1 MKLESAQLL
10 SEWNQMTGNCSKSGE
25 GQNCILFHEL
35 YLQPFSV
42 KMTIFWFFKVNHKGN
57 RKEKKTNKPELGKQ
71 IPEQCEWVPVSAG
84 IVIRAKERH
93 TVRVFASPQPTGK
106 LVLYTQ
112 QLQTPPRSVGP
123 LMYVHSQRSSVF
135 PVLRQVFQPREHA
148 HGTFPNIYVKSL
160 TCLK

>member
-1 MKLESAQLL
+1 
-10 SEWNQMTGNCSKSGE
+10 MTGNCSKSGE

-57 RKEKKTNKPELGKQ
+57 RKEKKTNKPELGKK
-71 IPEQCEWVPVSAG
+71 IPEQCERVPVSAG

-112 QLQTPPRSVGP
+112 QLQPAVSGATHVRSLP
-123 LMYVHSQRSSVF
+123 KIHSLSCTQASF
-135 PVLRQVFQPREHA
+135 PA
-148 HGTFPNIYVKSL
+148 T
-160 TCLK
+160 

>member
-71 IPEQCEWVPVSAG
+71 IPEQCERVPVSAG

-112 QLQTPPRSVGP
+112 QLQTPPPGRWG
-123 LMYVHSQRSSVF
+123 HSCTFTPKDPVSFLYSGKFSSHVNMHMEHF
-135 PVLRQVFQPREHA
+135 P
-148 HGTFPNIYVKSL
+148 IYM
-160 TCLK
+160 